1 MSDQATPVL
10 DETAAPPVP
19 DGFTLDAPT
28 VTPFVGSLPPFLG
41 KTPTSVAQLQR
52 NLPGTKGS
60 HFGGPVVSGPTPGSP
75 YPLTAGQNPQ
85 VAGAAALAL
94 ALLIDS
100 SMGNFSIPIAF
111 PPGSFVY
118 SWLSVCFTPFAT
130 GPLVFTMGTTSGA
143 SDIFAAGSFGS
154 AGGEVDQNIT
164 GSLPLWNA
172 VSPQVPFQGWLNV
185 TANNAGTGQGLI
197 VLFFIRLPLPW
208 S

>member
-1 MSDQATPVL
+1 MSDQAV
-10 DETAAPPVP
+10 APPVP
-19 DGFTLDAPT
+19 DGFALDGPV

-52 NLPGTKGS
+52 NIPGTKGS
-60 HFGGPVVSGPTPGSP
+60 HFAGPVVSGPAPGAP
-75 YPLTAGQNPQ
+75 YPLTAGQNPH
-85 VAGAAALAL
+85 VAGAAPCALS
-94 ALLIDS
+94 LLIDS

-143 SDIFAAGSFGS
+143 SDIFGGGSFGS
-154 AGGEVDQNIT
+154 ALGEVDQNVT

-172 VSPQVPFQGWLNV
+172 TSPQVPFQGWLNV

-197 VLFFIRLPLPW
+197 VLFYIRLPLPW